1 MLIKKTTSNSWFR
14 GLESS
19 FPSLRYWEVPAQDG
33 KREAENSML
42 SKPYYVKLYYVL
54 ASEELKYYFKFVLWG
69 TRPLSTKNPCFL
81 LLEQVPK
88 ETNL

>member
-1 MLIKKTTSNSWFR
+1 
-14 GLESS
+14 
-19 FPSLRYWEVPAQDG
+19 
-33 KREAENSML
+33 ML

-54 ASEELKYYFKFVLWG
+54 ASEELKYYFKNRRREKFVLWG